1 MKKLTK
7 LLKSS
12 LLLSAVSL
20 LAACS
25 VDDKYDVSKD
35 IDMTVGVGGGVSLP
49 IGSTEKIMIT
59 ELIDTADTDVLE
71 IDAAGDYAIRKSG
84 TFDAVDFEIKDVD
97 INVDF
102 DAETAHYDFN
112 LYNLSENVDD
122 LPSWIQEE
130 IKKQR
135 FPYIVQND
143 VDYTTSFDITQ
154 EVPEEMKKLRKMT
167 FKNDVNL
174 EVDLKIFSADH
185 QSDDLL
191 QLTNALHLKA
201 DGEKG
206 FVIEV
211 PDYIVFA
218 EEEGIKDGKL
228 VLAGAAVYDK
238 NTNAIEYR
246 KSFKIV
252 GLDFSHLADGALA
265 VNDGK
270 INIHHAFN
278 AWGYVVSDTV
288 FFGYD
293 NITHIQSVDVACEI
307 NLGTMSIESVEG
319 VFSPEIDPITEVVD
333 LELGEDLDFLNE
345 AYLDFNNPRIYI
357 NNFNNPVAAAI
368 LADASFVG
376 LDDNG
381 AVIAGSKVGASIKL
395 APSKVS
401 NIVIDRYGYAPA
413 GYTNI
418 MVPSLNNLIKRI
430 PETVDVKVDARM
442 DETLFSS
449 VTLGETLTIAGD
461 YEVSVPLAFDSL
473 KLEYVEEVEDVL
485 GEDASDITDYVTDI
499 KSVTLTFDVYNTI
512 PAEFNPSIVAYDENG
527 TLLGKIKA
535 VVTGVIAKGNGTVAG
550 VVGEPVKSEVKV
562 VLSALDGQLEDLYKL
577 DIKFAGTGSGV
588 FNANEYIQLKDMKIT
603 IDENVNVD
611 LN

>member
-1 MKKLTK
+1 MKKLTE

-12 LLLSAVSL
+12 LLLSAIFS

-25 VDDKYDVSKD
+25 VDDKYDMSKD
-35 IDMTVGVGGGVSLP
+35 IDMTVGVGSGISLP

-71 IDAAGDYAIRKSG
+71 IDATGDYAIRKSG
-84 TFDAVDFEIKDVD
+84 TFDAVDFEINDVD
-97 INVDF
+97 IDIDF
-102 DAETAHYDFN
+102 EAETTHYDFN
-112 LYNLSENVDD
+112 LDNLSDNIED
-122 LPSWIQEE
+122 LPFWVQEE

-135 FPYIVQND
+135 YPYVVKND
-143 VDYTTSFDITQ
+143 VDYTTTFDITQ
-154 EVPEEMKKLRKMT
+154 EVPEEMKKLRSMT

-185 QSDDLL
+185 RSDDLL
-191 QLTNALHLKA
+191 ELTGALHLKA

-218 EEEGIKDGKL
+218 EEEGVKDGKL
-228 VLAGAAVYDK
+228 VLAGDAVYDK
-238 NTNAIEYR
+238 NTSTIEYR

-265 VNDGK
+265 VNEGK
-270 INIHHAFN
+270 ISIHHDFD

-319 VFSPEIDPITEVVD
+319 IFSPEIDPITEVVD

-381 AVIAGSKVGASIKL
+381 AVIAGSKVDASIKL

-461 YEVSVPLAFDSL
+461 YEISVPLAFDSL

-512 PAEFNPSIVAYDENG
+512 PAEFNPSIVAYDEKG
-527 TLLGKIKA
+527 ALLGKVKA

-588 FNANEYIQLKDMKIT
+588 FNANEYIQLKDIKIT

>member
-12 LLLSAVSL
+12 LLLSAVLL

-25 VDDKYDVSKD
+25 VDDKYDMSKD

-112 LYNLSENVDD
+112 LYNLTDSIDD

-143 VDYTTSFDITQ
+143 VDYTTAFDITQ

-201 DGEKG
+201 DGEDG

-218 EEEGIKDGKL
+218 EEEGVKDGKL

-238 NTNAIEYR
+238 NTNAVEYR

-293 NITHIQSVDVACEI
+293 NITHIQSVDVVCEI

-357 NNFNNPVAAAI
+357 NNFSNPVAAVI

-381 AVIAGSKVGASIKL
+381 AVIAGSKVDASIEL

>member
-25 VDDKYDVSKD
+25 VDDKYDMSKD

-71 IDAAGDYAIRKSG
+71 IDASGDYAIRKSG

-102 DAETAHYDFN
+102 AAETAHYDFN
-112 LYNLSENVDD
+112 LDNLSENIDD
-122 LPSWIQEE
+122 LPFWIQEE

-143 VDYTTSFDITQ
+143 VDYTTAFDITQ

-185 QSDDLL
+185 ESDDLL
-191 QLTNALHLKA
+191 ELTNALHLKA

-270 INIHHAFN
+270 INIHHDFE

-357 NNFNNPVAAAI
+357 NNFSNPVAAAI

-381 AVIAGSKVGASIKL
+381 AVIAGSKVDASIEL

>member
-25 VDDKYDVSKD
+25 VDDKYDMSKD

-71 IDAAGDYAIRKSG
+71 IDASGDYAIRKSG

-102 DAETAHYDFN
+102 AAETAHYDFN
-112 LYNLSENVDD
+112 LDNLSENIDD

-143 VDYTTSFDITQ
+143 VDYTTAFDITQ

-185 QSDDLL
+185 ESDDLL
-191 QLTNALHLKA
+191 ELTNALHLKA

-270 INIHHAFN
+270 INIHHDFE

-357 NNFNNPVAAAI
+357 NNFSNPVAAAI

-381 AVIAGSKVGASIKL
+381 AVIAGSKVDASIEL

-442 DETLFSS
+442 DETLFSL